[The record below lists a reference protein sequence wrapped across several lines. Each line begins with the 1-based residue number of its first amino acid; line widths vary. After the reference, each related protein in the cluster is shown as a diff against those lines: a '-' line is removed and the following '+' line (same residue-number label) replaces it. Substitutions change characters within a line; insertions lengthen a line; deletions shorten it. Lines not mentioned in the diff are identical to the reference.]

1 MKKIIGIFGLFFL
14 MLFSLPSMGGA
25 VTIEGVKTG
34 EDVFAYV
41 SRIKGKFDQTL
52 YQQVMGAANA
62 FKEGD
67 ATIKVAADN
76 ETTRVYARMLL
87 TNTKVCDIHEHPL
100 FVDELQKIQKS

>member
-1 MKKIIGIFGLFFL
+1 MIILL
-14 MLFSLPSMGGA
+14 SLLFSAWVSPAVA
-25 VTIEGVKTG
+25 VTIEGVNSG

-52 YQQVMGAANA
+52 YRQVMGAANA

-87 TNTKVCDIHEHPL
+87 ANTEFCDILEHPR
-100 FVDELQKIQKS
+100 FVDELQKIIWQT